1 MNFSFPSS
9 SMGEGEGELQGA
21 ESYSLE
27 VSMNIAV
34 CVKRIPKTAEAD
46 IFIEKDGRDIKK
58 DHLVFYLNDWD
69 GYAVREAAL
78 LKERY
83 GGEVTVITVGPEES
97 KEVLTRC
104 LAMGADRALR
114 VEEPP
119 DLDGHLTAEILSGV
133 IKNQSFDLI
142 LTGVQ
147 AEDDNA
153 GQVGVELAQML
164 GLPHAAIVT
173 HIEMTG
179 DKARVR
185 RELEG
190 GIDEVVELKL
200 PAVLTIQTGIN
211 EPKYVSLAAILEA
224 EDKEIKDLGVGEIGL
239 SPGKTPDTKMDRV
252 FFPPVTKTAEIL
264 KGSPED
270 VVKQL
275 TEILKKKKG

>member
-1 MNFSFPSS
+1 
-9 SMGEGEGELQGA
+9 
-21 ESYSLE
+21 
-27 VSMNIAV
+27 MNIAV

-46 IFIEKDGRDIKK
+46 ILIEKDGKEIKR
-58 DHLVFYLNDWD
+58 DHLVFHLNDWD
-69 GYAVREAAL
+69 SYAVREAAL
-78 LKERY
+78 LKEKY

-104 LAMGADRALR
+104 LAMGADRAWR
-114 VEEPP
+114 IEEPAIR
-119 DLDGHLTAEILSGV
+119 DGYLITKILSQV

-147 AEDDNA
+147 AEDDNC
-153 GQVGVELAQML
+153 GQIGVSLAQML

-173 HIEMTG
+173 HIEMAG
-179 DKARVR
+179 DRAKVR

-224 EDKEIKDLGVGEIGL
+224 EDKEIKDIGMEELGLTSDESVDMKI
-239 SPGKTPDTKMDRV
+239 DQI
-252 FFPPVTKTAEIL
+252 FFPPVGKMAEIL
-264 KGSPED
+264 KGSPEE
-270 VVKQL
+270 VVIQL
-275 TEILKKKKG
+275 TEILKKKGGA